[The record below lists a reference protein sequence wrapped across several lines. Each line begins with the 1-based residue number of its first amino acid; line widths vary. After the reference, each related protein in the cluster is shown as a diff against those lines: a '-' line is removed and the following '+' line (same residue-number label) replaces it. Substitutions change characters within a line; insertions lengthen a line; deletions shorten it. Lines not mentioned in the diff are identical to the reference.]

1 MKQTIRLNE
10 DDLRNIIKEAISE
23 ISPQTLYHARDNAET
38 LYDDTVESAIRDIE
52 ECLDSYREEVH
63 SPWWGSGKR
72 RKINYGE
79 ADKNR
84 LFNDACKGIEAVKR
98 FFDRKRE
105 QYEKFN
111 SDYEDFVNSKTQ
123 EELDDFIETV

>member
-1 MKQTIRLNE
+1 MEQIIRLNE
-10 DDLRNIIKEAISE
+10 DDLRNMIKEAISE

-52 ECLDSYREEVH
+52 NCLESYREEVH
-63 SPWWGSGKR
+63 SPWWGIGKH
-72 RKINYGE
+72 RKVNYGE

-111 SDYEDFVNSKTQ
+111 SDYEDFANSKTQ
-123 EELDDFIETV
+123 EEMDDFIETI